1 MRLKTE
7 ESANKDAYFSNSN
20 RIITEINRKNRN
32 MVKSNSRVMKKSPI
46 DNALKLSPAKSFF
59 NETNLK
65 HYTPLGIF

>member
-32 MVKSNSRVMKKSPI
+32 MVKSKSRV
-46 DNALKLSPAKSFF
+46 
-59 NETNLK
+59 
-65 HYTPLGIF
+65 